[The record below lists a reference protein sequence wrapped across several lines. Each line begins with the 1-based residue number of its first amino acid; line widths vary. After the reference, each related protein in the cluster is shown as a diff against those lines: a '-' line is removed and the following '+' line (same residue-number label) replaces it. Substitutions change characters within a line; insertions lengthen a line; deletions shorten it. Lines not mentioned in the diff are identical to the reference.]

1 MSLAAELAQGVATL
15 GLALD
20 EGARQTLLDYVA
32 LVEKWNGTYNLTAV
46 REPQKMLTHHV
57 LDCLAIVPHIRG
69 PLVVDVGSGGGFPG
83 IPLAVADAG
92 KSVTLID
99 SSHKK
104 TAFLRQAAIELG
116 LSNVTVVCDRV
127 ETWRPERGFDSVVS
141 RAFSDLPELMLLAG
155 HLCAPGGMI
164 AAMKGVHPYEELA
177 QLPDG
182 YRLRSVLP
190 LQVPGLR
197 AARHLVLID
206 PD

>member
-20 EGARQTLLDYVA
+20 EGARQKLLDYVA

-127 ETWRPERGFDSVVS
+127 ETWRPEHGFDSVVS

-164 AAMKGVHPYEELA
+164 AAMKGVHPYEELT

>member
-15 GLALD
+15 GLTLD
-20 EGARQTLLDYVA
+20 ERAQQKLLDYVA
-32 LVEKWNGTYNLTAV
+32 FVEKWNGTYNLTAV

-57 LDCLAIVPHIRG
+57 LDCLAIVPHVTG

-83 IPLAVADAG
+83 IPLAVADPAR
-92 KSVTLID
+92 SVTLID

-104 TAFLRQAAIELG
+104 TAFLRQAAIELE

-127 ETWRPERGFDSVVS
+127 ETWRPERGFDAVVS
-141 RAFSDLPELMLLAG
+141 RAFSDLPELVLLAG
-155 HLCAPGGMI
+155 HLCAPGGVI

-177 QLPDG
+177 QLPAG
-182 YRLRSVLP
+182 YQLRSVLP

-206 PD
+206 PN